1 MKPAPFDYSA
11 PTELEGA
18 IQLLGRHGPEA
29 RPLAGGQ
36 SLVPL
41 LNFRLARPSMV
52 VDLNRI
58 ESLAYNRASDGA
70 LVVGALCRQRDLEL
84 DPEVMRRCPAIAD
97 ALPLIGHVA
106 IRNRGTIVGS
116 LAHADPTAEWPAL
129 ALLLEATIR
138 IAGAGGEREVAA
150 RDFFTG
156 VFATDLRPGELAVEA
171 ILPWPPPAAGSAF
184 VEVARRHGDF
194 ALVGAGALLEMS
206 PDRTIKDV
214 RIVLSGVAATPVR
227 ASEAET
233 ALEGQRADNDAFAA
247 AATTAAE
254 GLQPADDI
262 HAPAG
267 YRRGVAQALV
277 KRALLKALERVNGD
291 GHR

>member
-1 MKPAPFDYSA
+1 MKPAPFDYAA
-11 PTELEGA
+11 PTELEEA
-18 IQLLGRHGPEA
+18 IELLGRHGPEA

-41 LNFRLARPSMV
+41 LNFRLARPSLV

-116 LAHADPTAEWPAL
+116 LAHADPAAEWPAL
-129 ALLLEATIR
+129 ALLLDATIR

-194 ALVGAGALLEMS
+194 ALVGAGAQLEMS
-206 PDRTIKDV
+206 PDRTIKDA

-227 ASEAET
+227 ASAAET
-233 ALEGQRADNDAFAA
+233 ALKDQRADNDAFAA

-254 GLQPADDI
+254 SLQPADDI

-267 YRRGVAQALV
+267 YRRRVAQALV
-277 KRALLKALERVNGD
+277 KRALLKALERLNGD
-291 GHR
+291 GHQ

>member
-116 LAHADPTAEWPAL
+116 LAHADPAAEWPAL

-171 ILPWPPPAAGSAF
+171 TLPWPPPAAGSAF

-267 YRRGVAQALV
+267 YRRRAAQALV